1 MEFDN
6 AVARTNSG
14 TSPAGALVSNRE
26 IKRGVIKALI
36 VSSRS
41 GPRYLSDCAPFFC
54 LLVALGVF
62 LAAWLLLRL

>member
-41 GPRYLSDCAPFFC
+41 GPTYLSDRAPFVC
-54 LLVALGVF
+54 LLVALGVLF
-62 LAAWLLLRL
+62 ASRLLWRL

>member
-6 AVARTNSG
+6 AVARTNC
-14 TSPAGALVSNRE
+14 
-26 IKRGVIKALI
+26 RGVIKALI